1 MIPDRDLSSAAKMYD
16 RHQLAERLQRA
27 LLRQRWSEVRRV
39 AEQLQEP
46 EVHEAAWRRFLIPFF
61 IANHRTA
68 SGPNP
73 MTSST
78 AQGRFR
84 LWIDAVGGFLVCLGD
99 EVVLGQAS
107 AEGSPDVPILA
118 DLSRRHAVVRRDAEG
133 YVIEP
138 VRLVKVDGRTIEK
151 PTTLADGRV
160 IELGNGVRLRFRR
173 PHPLSATARLET
185 VSHHR
190 MSPSVDGVLLMA
202 DSCILGPSSQ
212 SHVVA
217 RELASE
223 VVLFRQGDGLACRS
237 KGTLHIDGK
246 DCVDRGG
253 LTTHSRVIGSDFSFT
268 LEGC

>member
-1 MIPDRDLSSAAKMYD
+1 MYD

-39 AEQLQEP
+39 AEQLQDTTP
-46 EVHEAAWRRFLIPFF
+46 PEAAWRRFLIPFF

-68 SGPNP
+68 SGPKP
-73 MTSST
+73 MTPST

-99 EVVLGQAS
+99 EVVLGQAA

-138 VRLVKVDGRTIEK
+138 VRSVKVDGRTIEK

-173 PHPLSATARLET
+173 PHPLSATARLEI

-217 RELASE
+217 RELPSE
-223 VVLFRQGDGLACRS
+223 VVLFRQGDGLACRT
-237 KGTLHIDGK
+237 KGSLHIDGK
-246 DCVDRGG
+246 ECVDQGG
-253 LTTHSRVIGSDFSFT
+253 LTIHSRVVGSDFSFT